1 MIELRYCEKPIFT
14 KDGEGMNSFFAKQ
27 PIIDLNGNTYGYEM
41 LYRTAPKIPFYDGDD
56 GDKSSA
62 DVINNL
68 FFGDEDREF
77 LNNKRAFLNFTEN
90 LLLQKTALLLPRDQ
104 IVVEVL
110 ENVAASR
117 EILDCCRELME
128 NGYIIALDDY
138 TYTPDTAPLLD
149 YCQIVKIDF
158 RNSKKDIELTAAQCR
173 SKKKTLLAEKIETD
187 EEAEYAKSLGCTLM
201 QGFYFAK
208 PLVVKGSA
216 YSPMALTFSKL
227 INELRSPD
235 VDMDNLADVISSD
248 PFMTAKLLRLV
259 NALRGDMANRISTVK
274 QALLML
280 GVKKLTEWI
289 YIVGLQSLS
298 PKGPDERVRVALFR
312 ATFCRIVS
320 IMILDEFS
328 FDDEMY
334 LMGLMSVVVDL
345 NDKESMTAM
354 RLSNNIID
362 GLSSMSGVYGDTFNF
377 VLDCEQANWAGVD
390 KFVTTYNL
398 DGKEV
403 LKKYIECMNKVQMM
417 CFLAA

>member
-1 MIELRYCEKPIFT
+1 MLM
-14 KDGEGMNSFFAKQ
+14 KDGESMNSFFAKQ
-27 PIIDLNGNTYGYEM
+27 PIIDLQGNTYGYEM
-41 LYRTAPKIPFYDGDD
+41 LYRTAPKVPFYDGQD

-62 DVINNL
+62 DVINNI
-68 FFGDEDREF
+68 FFGDEDKEY

-90 LLLQKTALLLPRDQ
+90 LLLQKTALLLPKDQ

-110 ENVAASR
+110 ENVAVSN
-117 EILDCCRELME
+117 EILKCCKELIE
-128 NGYIIALDDY
+128 NGYMVALDDY
-138 TYTPDTAPLLD
+138 VYSAEKAVLLD
-149 YCQIVKIDF
+149 YCQMVKIDF
-158 RNSKKDIELTAAQCR
+158 RNDKQDIENTAAQCR
-173 SKKKTLLAEKIETD
+173 MKKKIIVAEKIETV

-201 QGFYFAK
+201 QGFFFAK
-208 PLVVKGSA
+208 PMIVKGSA

-227 INELRSPD
+227 INELREPEP
-235 VDMDNLADVISSD
+235 DMDNISDIISSD

-259 NALRGDMANRISTVK
+259 NALKGDMAHRISTVK

-280 GVKKLTEWI
+280 GLKKLTEWI

-298 PKGPDERVRVALFR
+298 PQGPDERVRVALFR
-312 ATFCRIVS
+312 ASFCRIVS

-345 NDKESMTAM
+345 NDKETMTAM

-377 VLDCEQANWAGVD
+377 VLDCEQGNWAGVD
-390 KFVTTYNL
+390 RFVTTYNL
-398 DGKEV
+398 DGKEI
-403 LKKYIECMNKVQMM
+403 LRKYIECMNKVQMM
-417 CFLAA
+417 CFLTA

>member
-1 MIELRYCEKPIFT
+1 MFLLMKV
-14 KDGEGMNSFFAKQ
+14 GESMNSFFAKQ
-27 PIIDLNGNTYGYEM
+27 PIIDLNGATYGYEM
-41 LYRTAPKIPFYDGDD
+41 LYRTAPKVPFYDGED

-62 DVINNL
+62 DVINNI
-68 FFGDEDREF
+68 FFGDEDKEY

-90 LLLQKTALLLPRDQ
+90 LLLQKTALLLPKDQ

-110 ENVAASR
+110 ENVAVSK
-117 EILDCCRELME
+117 EILKCCKELIE
-128 NGYIIALDDY
+128 NGYIVALDDY
-138 TYTPDTAPLLD
+138 VYSPEKAVLLD
-149 YCQIVKIDF
+149 YCQMVKIDF
-158 RNSKKDIELTAAQCR
+158 RNDKQDIETTAAQCR
-173 SKKKTLLAEKIETD
+173 LKKKIIVAEKIETV

-201 QGFYFAK
+201 QGFFFAK
-208 PLVVKGSA
+208 PLIVKGSA

-235 VDMDNLADVISSD
+235 ADMDDIADIISSD

-259 NALRGDMANRISTVK
+259 NALKGDMANRISTVK

-280 GVKKLTEWI
+280 GLKKLTEWI

-298 PKGPDERVRVALFR
+298 PQGPDERVRVALFR
-312 ATFCRIVS
+312 ASFCRIVS

-345 NDKESMTAM
+345 NDKETMTAM

-377 VLDCEQANWAGVD
+377 VLDCEQGNWAGVD
-390 KFVTTYNL
+390 RFVTTYNL
-398 DGKEV
+398 DGKEI
-403 LKKYIECMNKVQMM
+403 LRKYIECMNKVQMM
-417 CFLAA
+417 CFLTA

>member
-1 MIELRYCEKPIFT
+1 MLM
-14 KDGEGMNSFFAKQ
+14 KDGESMNSFFAKQ
-27 PIIDLNGNTYGYEM
+27 PIIDLNGATYGYEM
-41 LYRTAPKIPFYDGDD
+41 LYRTAPKVPFYDGED

-62 DVINNL
+62 DVINNI
-68 FFGDEDREF
+68 FFGDEDKEY

-90 LLLQKTALLLPRDQ
+90 LLLQKTALLLPKDQ

-110 ENVAASR
+110 ENVAVSK
-117 EILDCCRELME
+117 EILKCCKELIE
-128 NGYIIALDDY
+128 NGYIVALDDY
-138 TYTPDTAPLLD
+138 VYSPEKAVLLD
-149 YCQIVKIDF
+149 YCQMVKIDF
-158 RNSKKDIELTAAQCR
+158 RNDKQDIENTAAQCR
-173 SKKKTLLAEKIETD
+173 MKKKIIVAEKIETV

-201 QGFYFAK
+201 QGFFFAK
-208 PLVVKGSA
+208 PMIVKGSA

-235 VDMDNLADVISSD
+235 ADMDDIADIISSD

-259 NALRGDMANRISTVK
+259 NALKGDMANRISTVK

-280 GVKKLTEWI
+280 GLKKLTEWI

-298 PKGPDERVRVALFR
+298 PQGPDERVRVALFR
-312 ATFCRIVS
+312 ASFCRIVS

-345 NDKESMTAM
+345 NDKETMTAM

-377 VLDCEQANWAGVD
+377 VLDCEQGNWAGVD
-390 KFVTTYNL
+390 RFVTTYNL
-398 DGKEV
+398 DGKEI
-403 LKKYIECMNKVQMM
+403 LRKYIECMNKVQMM
-417 CFLAA
+417 CFLTA